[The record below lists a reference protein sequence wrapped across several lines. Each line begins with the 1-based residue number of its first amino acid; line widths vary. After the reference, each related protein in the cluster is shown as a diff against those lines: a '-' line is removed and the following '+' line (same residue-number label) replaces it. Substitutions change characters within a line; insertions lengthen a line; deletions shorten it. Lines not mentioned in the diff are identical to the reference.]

1 MDPSVKQGKVER
13 YWEGPVQ
20 EEELLKT
27 RINLLFLG
35 NENRSI
41 IRNVKGPVREGDILT
56 LLESEREARRLR
68 FTKPTLAWN
77 ISISISGSFVM
88 GGDGGSLNNTRLEL
102 VQVRKDVLGKRKRTS
117 NDAPGDTKEVNY
129 KTCAISR
136 EPLKP
141 PIVAC
146 RLGYLSTYS
155 LLTGTQ
161 RETKISRTKLISDP
175 FEHIRNLKDVV
186 NCQASFREDGETGS
200 TLICP
205 ITLEEASSKR
215 RFHILW
221 KCGCIVSDAALRGT
235 GFFTLDPSN
244 RTCPVC
250 LCANL
255 SDDDLITL
263 NPTAEERESRATSWL
278 KKEYETHEKAN
289 KRKASTKIATPQD
302 SSRET
307 KANKGLSRSANVLG
321 SIFVDKRTRK
331 PEELFT
337 GAVR

>member
-1 MDPSVKQGKVER
+1 MDPSVKQGKVEKILGR
-13 YWEGPVQ
+13 TGSRGGVTQ
-20 EEELLKT
+20 VRVEL
-27 RINLLFLG
+27 LG

-68 FTKPTLAWN
+68 F
-77 ISISISGSFVM
+77 VM

-102 VQVRKDVLGKRKRTS
+102 VQMRKDVLGKRKRTS

-146 RLGYLSTYS
+146 RLGYLFNKEALIHY
-155 LLTGTQ
+155 LLERKEKQ
-161 RETKISRTKLISDP
+161 KFQEPNFISDP

-263 NPTAEERESRATSWL
+263 NPTAEERESLRNKLVEKGIL
-278 KKEYETHEKAN
+278 KTHEKAN